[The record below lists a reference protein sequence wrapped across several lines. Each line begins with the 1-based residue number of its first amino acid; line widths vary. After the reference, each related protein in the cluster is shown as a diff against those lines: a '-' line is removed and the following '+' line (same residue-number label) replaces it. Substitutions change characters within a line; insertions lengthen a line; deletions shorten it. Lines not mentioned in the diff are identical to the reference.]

1 MVYMYYQILIS
12 LSIGNFKFSFAKV
25 YEFEDENPLIDHP
38 DPFQAGLDKLSEGD
52 IPNAV
57 LLFEAAVQKD
67 SQHAQVTGTESIQSY
82 LLQQRDTNILRFYLS
97 FSKRP
102 GSI

>member
-1 MVYMYYQILIS
+1 MKIITITNLYRLLV
-12 LSIGNFKFSFAKV
+12 KV

-38 DPFQAGLDKLSEGD
+38 DPFQAGLDKLKEGD

-67 SQHAQVTGTESIQSY
+67 SQHAQVTGVTGSV
-82 LLQQRDTNILRFYLS
+82 RGFNN
-97 FSKRP
+97 FSGEKY
-102 GSI
+102 IIT